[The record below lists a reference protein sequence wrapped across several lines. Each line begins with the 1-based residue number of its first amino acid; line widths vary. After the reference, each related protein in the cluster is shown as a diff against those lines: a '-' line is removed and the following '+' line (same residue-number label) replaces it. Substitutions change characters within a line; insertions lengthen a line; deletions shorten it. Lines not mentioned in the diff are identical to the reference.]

1 LTGTVQGCASRRY
14 IGLSS
19 LRPHLFP
26 ASINRSHVT
35 AQTAMSVPSQ
45 SYTNWLSLL
54 NPSSPR
60 RPRNETLSHLATL
73 NNAQAPELS
82 LDTLDT
88 RDLLLPSGVKLRS
101 YNSPSPSAIILHIHG
116 GGWGTG
122 DLDSE
127 DRNSPL
133 PSGDQR

>member
-1 LTGTVQGCASRRY
+1 
-14 IGLSS
+14 
-19 LRPHLFP
+19 
-26 ASINRSHVT
+26 
-35 AQTAMSVPSQ
+35 MSVPSQ

-101 YNSPSPSAIILHIHG
+101 YNSPSPSATILHIHG
-116 GGWGTG
+116 GGWGMG